1 MATFNGQ
8 LRSNE
13 IFSALFNMIIS
24 QQVFAD
30 NIKGTASSLVDKARV
45 DGGLFGDTKLYYATD
60 VLKSAPWG
68 NDAEAINLLALHR
81 PADPE
86 VQAIHLDQFRQI
98 SLTVDNY
105 LTKRAWGTPDAFG
118 QFQSV
123 MKGWIRDTKKI
134 YEASTYN
141 TYIGTAVGTSAKQ
154 VLTVP
159 VAAAVSGLS
168 GIEAAKMEALTVAG
182 AVADLIVDLKDFGR
196 DFNDYGNLRS
206 YADEEIKFIWNAKF
220 YNKLK
225 KVDMPTIFHKEGLV
239 DKFEQEVLPARFF
252 GDVIIAGNLASVSA
266 ATPTTGKPIDSDDGA
281 YTPGTANANG
291 MVRSMIE
298 KTVKVGDTTYHVFP
312 GDELPVGATVGVGLQ
327 FGLGETYIEKADIIG
342 KVVIKLPPFMSA
354 FEVGTSFFN
363 PKSLTEN
370 HYLTWGHNTLEYL
383 KNYPMI
389 KVVKG

>member
-291 MVRSMIE
+291 MVRSMVE